1 MLRQIIEQHIAHVL
15 HRANALTLLSDRQ
28 KGLLEGVERV
38 FPASAHG
45 YCLKHLE
52 DNLRKHYKHPELKNY
67 LWKAARATTESE
79 FNDAIMEMRQIDN
92 DAVNWLLDH
101 ASPTH
106 WAEIYFPGKRYGHL
120 TSNIAESLN
129 AWLLRARELPILA
142 MFETIRQQL
151 MDWFTTRRLNEC
163 DNAGATLAGANIAD
177 LRTFG

>member
-1 MLRQIIEQHIAHVL
+1 MPHVL
-15 HRANALTLLSDRQ
+15 HRSNALTMLSDRQ
-28 KGLLEGVERV
+28 KGLLEGVQHV

-52 DNLRKHYKHPELKNY
+52 DNLRKRYKHPELKNY

-79 FNDAIMEMRQIDN
+79 FNDAILEMRQIDKA
-92 DAVNWLLDH
+92 AVKWLFEH
-101 ASPTH
+101 ADPTH

-151 MDWFTTRRLNEC
+151 MDWFAKRRLIER
-163 DNAGATLAGANIAD
+163 DNVGSML
-177 LRTFG
+177 